1 MDRGAWPDTVH
12 RVEKS
17 HTRLSTHSTVQS
29 LLGGVRGIVKWES
42 LGAGAYSQLKSGAGG
57 GGRASSFTKNL
68 GLFHKEMCLSPFFIP
83 IFYLIRMV
91 LSVHPVIL

>member
-42 LGAGAYSQLKSGAGG
+42 LG
-57 GGRASSFTKNL
+57 
-68 GLFHKEMCLSPFFIP
+68 
-83 IFYLIRMV
+83 V
-91 LSVHPVIL
+91 LTHS

>member
-57 GGRASSFTKNL
+57 GKSF
-68 GLFHKEMCLSPFFIP
+68 LFHK
-83 IFYLIRMV
+83 
-91 LSVHPVIL
+91 

>member
-42 LGAGAYSQLKSGAGG
+42 LGAGAYSQLKSGAGRG
-57 GGRASSFTKNL
+57 GGEELPLSQRTWVSFTKRCAFPHF
-68 GLFHKEMCLSPFFIP
+68 LFPFFI
-83 IFYLIRMV
+83 
-91 LSVHPVIL
+91 